1 MAEAIS
7 TSALSAAMIGISNS
21 AKASYVIN
29 IAKNIPQ
36 SYDYE
41 LLGSI
46 TIGTFKYA
54 FVFIPYLSS
63 GGAANIFTSLSFICV
78 GPNYPKSDFPLY
90 KISDGSIIMSS
101 GLNNSNTRIF
111 ISSTTAAIEFY
122 MSPVVNSSAVINGC
136 ILVF

>member
-41 LLGSI
+41 LLDSI
-46 TIGTFKYA
+46 TIGTFKCA

-63 GGAANIFTSLSFICV
+63 AGIFTSLSFICV
-78 GPNYPKSDFPLY
+78 GPNYPKSGFPLY
-90 KISDGSIIMSS
+90 KISDGSTIMSS
-101 GLNNSNTRIF
+101 NLNNSNTRIA
-111 ISSTTAAIEFY
+111 ISSTTTAIEFY
-122 MSPVVNSSAVINGC
+122 MYPIVNSSATINGC